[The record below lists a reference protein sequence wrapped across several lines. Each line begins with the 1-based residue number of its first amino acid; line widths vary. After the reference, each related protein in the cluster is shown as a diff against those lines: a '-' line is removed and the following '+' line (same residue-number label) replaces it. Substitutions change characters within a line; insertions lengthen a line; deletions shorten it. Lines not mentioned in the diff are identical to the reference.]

1 MKISVS
7 KQFTSKWLPWV
18 VVLILVGVSTVL
30 WQPLVTLL
38 QTQDAALLAAE
49 VERLGWLAPLAY
61 LALNV
66 VQIVGAPIP
75 GYPVQFLGGA
85 LFGTML
91 GGVYAAFGTV
101 AGGLISAWLSRTL
114 GRPFIEKQISAE
126 TLARYEGLT
135 KLETLWVWVVLLLIP
150 LGDFPYYL
158 AGLSR
163 VKFKTLAAAIL
174 LSRGPFTFVITWAGA
189 TSVQAP
195 AWVFGALLAGVLVVV
210 TLGYAFKT
218 PLTLWLERHILHRL
232 G

>member
-1 MKISVS
+1 MKVSVTE
-7 KQFTSKWLPWV
+7 QFTSKLLPLV
-18 VVLILVGVSTVL
+18 VVLMLVGVSTVL

-38 QTQDAALLAAE
+38 QTQDASLLAAE

-75 GYPVQFLGGA
+75 GYPVQFLGGV
-85 LFGTML
+85 LFGAGP
-91 GGVYAAFGTV
+91 GGVYAAFGTI
-101 AGGLISAWLSRTL
+101 AGGVISAWLARTL

-126 TLARYEGLT
+126 MSARYNSLT
-135 KLETLWVWVVLLLIP
+135 KLASLWVWVVVLLIP

-163 VKFKTLAAAIL
+163 VKLKTLALAIL
-174 LSRGPFTFVITWAGA
+174 LSRGPFTFLITWAGA

-195 AWVFGALLAGVLVVV
+195 AWVFGALLAGVLVIVA
-210 TLGYAFKT
+210 LGYAFKT
-218 PLTLWLERHILHRL
+218 PLTLWLERHVLRRL

>member
-1 MKISVS
+1 MKIPINE
-7 KQFTSKWLPWV
+7 QFASKWLPWGV
-18 VVLILVGVSTVL
+18 VILLIGVSTVL

-38 QTQDAALLAAE
+38 KTQDTALLAAE
-49 VERLGWLAPLAY
+49 VDRLGWLAPLAY

-66 VQIVGAPIP
+66 VQIVGAPVP

-85 LFGTML
+85 LFGTLL
-91 GGVYAAFGTV
+91 GGVYAAFGTI
-101 AGGLISAWLSRTL
+101 AGGVISAWLSRTL
-114 GRPFIEKQISAE
+114 GRPFIEKQISADM
-126 TLARYEGLT
+126 LARYEGLT

-163 VKFKTLAAAIL
+163 VKLTTLALAIL
-174 LSRGPFTFVITWAGA
+174 LSRGPFTFLITWAGA

-195 AWVFGALLAGVLVVV
+195 TWVFGALVAGVLVIVA
-210 TLGYAFKT
+210 LGYAFKT
-218 PLTLWLERHILHRL
+218 PLTLWLDRYVLHRL